1 MKKLLSCLL
10 IETYKISD
18 FVTDV
23 EYNTSS
29 NPQKASHSHSWKLY
43 KTYQPRKKHPI
54 SWRMPATLPKGDRL
68 LRILHLTLRQL
79 QCNYVQ
85 V

>member
-23 EYNTSS
+23 EYNTSR

-43 KTYQPRKKHPI
+43 KTYQPRKKTSYELEDACYSSKRGQTPENI
-54 SWRMPATLPKGDRL
+54 AFNAQAATM
-68 LRILHLTLRQL
+68 
-79 QCNYVQ
+79 
-85 V
+85 